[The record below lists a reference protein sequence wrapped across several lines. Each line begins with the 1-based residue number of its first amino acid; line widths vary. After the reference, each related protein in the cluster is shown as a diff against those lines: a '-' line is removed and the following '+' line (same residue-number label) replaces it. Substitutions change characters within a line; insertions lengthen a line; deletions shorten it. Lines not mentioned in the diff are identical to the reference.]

1 MDYQE
6 EQNSEVEALESI
18 YEGDIKV
25 LCREPQIVFVM
36 PVKTDSSGGFG
47 EPTDDDLLIY
57 LKMSLTAKYPEEA
70 PLLEILDQDPDD
82 HGPRRGDDD
91 SDSEDDGPNPLDEHG
106 LRGPLLEHLQETA
119 EENLGM
125 VMGFTLISAAAEWL
139 TDKWDAIRNE
149 QQEEKERIK
158 RIAEEEERKRL
169 EGTKVTVE
177 SFMAWKRKFDEERLA
192 LKAKVK
198 KEVIGLTGK
207 EQFLNNA
214 DIDLAPIGDGD
225 GGEGGDGSAASA
237 AAVVEVDESLFEDL
251 DDLDVGDSD
260 LDDLD
265 DEDSDR

>member
-25 LCREPQIVFVM
+25 LCRDPQIVFVM

-47 EPTDDDLLIY
+47 EPTNDDLLIY

-82 HGPRRGDDD
+82 DGRRDDDD
-91 SDSEDDGPNPLDEHG
+91 SDSEDDGPNPLDEYG
-106 LRGPLLEHLQETA
+106 LRGPLLEHLKDTA

-139 TDKWDAIRNE
+139 TDKWEAIKKE
-149 QQEEKERIK
+149 QQDEKERIK
-158 RIAEEEERKRL
+158 QIADEIEKKRL

-192 LKAKVK
+192 LRAKVK

-214 DIDLAPIGDGD
+214 DIDLAPIGDGEGAEAAD
-225 GGEGGDGSAASA
+225 GAVA
-237 AAVVEVDESLFEDL
+237 AAVEVDESLFEDM
-251 DDLDVGDSD
+251 DDLDIVGDSD

>member
-25 LCREPQIVFVM
+25 LCRDPQIVFVM
-36 PVKTDSSGGFG
+36 PVKTDSSGGYG
-47 EPTDDDLLIY
+47 ESSDDDLLVY
-57 LKMSLTAKYPEEA
+57 LKMSLTPKYPEEA
-70 PLLEILDQDPDD
+70 PLLEILDEDPDD
-82 HGPRRGDDD
+82 DGHRNDDD
-91 SDSEDDGPNPLDEHG
+91 SDDEDAGPNPLDEHG
-106 LRGPLLEHLQETA
+106 LREPLLEHLAETA

-125 VMGFTLISAAAEWL
+125 VMGFTLISAASEWL
-139 TDKWDAIRNE
+139 TDKWDAIRKE
-149 QQEEKERIK
+149 QQDEKERIK
-158 RIAEEEERKRL
+158 QLAEEAEKKRL

-192 LKAKVK
+192 LRAKVK

-214 DIDLAPIGDGD
+214 DIDLAPIGDVD
-225 GGEGGDGSAASA
+225 GGEGADAGSAAA
-237 AAVVEVDESLFEDL
+237 AAVVEVDESLFEDM